1 MGRTSDPS
9 KTRWNIIATLTPGLV
24 AVILYQWVYIETT
37 PPAELPDHTF
47 NPEQVIEAFEKT
59 KEQHIPVGR
68 KDPIFGPVNAPVQL
82 VIFSDFQCSFCSNY
96 ANILHPLAKE
106 YPDQLQIIFK
116 HFPLDNACN
125 PIIQEAYH
133 LDACQAAYAAE
144 AANRQGK
151 FWPFHDRLFATELQ
165 SETSFFDSLAQTV
178 DLNLSQFKADFFDE
192 TTRSKVAADIELAIR
207 LNVNATPTLFL
218 NQRLLSE
225 NHPQAIRI
233 LIDHIL
239 RRFE

>member
-1 MGRTSDPS
+1 
-9 KTRWNIIATLTPGLV
+9 
-24 AVILYQWVYIETT
+24 
-37 PPAELPDHTF
+37 
-47 NPEQVIEAFEKT
+47 
-59 KEQHIPVGR
+59 
-68 KDPIFGPVNAPVQL
+68 
-82 VIFSDFQCSFCSNY
+82 
-96 ANILHPLAKE
+96 
-106 YPDQLQIIFK
+106 
-116 HFPLDNACN
+116 
-125 PIIQEAYH
+125 
-133 LDACQAAYAAE
+133 
-144 AANRQGK
+144 
-151 FWPFHDRLFATELQ
+151 WPFHDRLFATELQ